1 MLLNDQRIRGALA
14 GGLGGAVS
22 WLIIEP
28 LVAPQLQRVTSV
40 SELYLVDALFGA
52 LAGICIGAALG
63 IAEGIIVRSA
73 YRARRGGLIGAGAG
87 IIGGAIGLV
96 IGEMVYQPLK
106 LLCFVGRSIG
116 WAVFGAFLGA
126 AEGITRRSW
135 RGLRSATLGGTV
147 GGAIGG
153 FMFDVVALFTV
164 LLFHSDALSRGVA
177 LIILGACIGLWIVLI
192 ERVLAPAT
200 LKVVSGRFEG
210 REFLLDK
217 PRLTLGSNERG
228 DIAIFGDPQIRGH
241 HATLHHEG
249 KGYVIEAETGVPVTV
264 NKQPI
269 TRQTLG
275 PEDELIVGQTR
286 LIYHQKGGVAPV
298 RPPVV
303 QPVPSPVPGWPPAEP
318 SPPPMRQPLVVSAPP
333 QAVLWLVDQSTG
345 RRYALRPGITA
356 IGRGGDNDIMLDA
369 PSVSAHH
376 AEIRYENGRYVLCDR
391 GSTNGT
397 FVNNRRISGP
407 NMIRAGWR
415 VRLGEVELVVAG

>member
-1 MLLNDQRIRGALA
+1 MLLNDQRIRSAIA

-22 WLIIEP
+22 WLLIEP
-28 LVAPQLQRVTSV
+28 LVAPRLYYATSV
-40 SELYLVDALFGA
+40 SELYPIDAIFGA

-63 IAEGIIVRSA
+63 IAEGLIVRSA
-73 YRARRGGLIGAGAG
+73 YQARRGGLIGAGAG

-135 RGLRSATLGGTV
+135 KGLRSAALGGTI

-153 FMFDVVALFTV
+153 FMFDLVALFTV
-164 LLFHSDALSRGVA
+164 FLFGSDALSRGVA
-177 LIILGACIGLWIVLI
+177 LTIMGACIGLWIVLM

-217 PRLTLGSNERG
+217 PCLTLGSNERG

-249 KGYVIEAETGVPVTV
+249 RGYVIEAEAGAHMIVNRQPVT
-264 NKQPI
+264 
-269 TRQTLG
+269 RQALG
-275 PEDELIVGQTR
+275 SEDELIVGQTR
-286 LIYHQKGGVAPV
+286 LIYRDKSGAVPV
-298 RPPVV
+298 RPPIA
-303 QPVPSPVPGWPPAEP
+303 QPAPSPVVSPRPMQRPPVAP
-318 SPPPMRQPLVVSAPP
+318 DLPLAT
-333 QAVLWLVDQSTG
+333 LWLIDQSTG
-345 RRYALRPGITA
+345 HRYALRPGITT
-356 IGRGGDNDIMLDA
+356 IGRSGDNDIVLDA

-376 AEIRYENGRYVLCDR
+376 AEIRYENGRYILYDR

-397 FVNNRRISGP
+397 FVNGRRISGP
-407 NMIRAGWR
+407 NLIKAGWR
-415 VRLGEVELVVAG
+415 LWIGNVELVVRKSG